1 MVVLAFA
8 ASEIFRIF
16 FKMFPGIVVF
26 GLLHG
31 LCIVP
36 VYLSLF
42 DWKPAITKPI
52 SAVHV
57 SDEYH
62 SVNDGVVDRLQHD
75 GKGRNEKVSTDG
87 DLRSASSNE
96 GFELHEQQP
105 WNESTDD
112 YCRSKG
118 DATDYMMNEQ
128 HGGDEWAIK
137 TTKEDDLRSA
147 SSNEG
152 FEPNDQSR
160 PLDRTVVV
168 TVKPGQAFPSLTN

>member
-16 FKMFPGIVVF
+16 FKMFLGIVVF

-31 LCIVP
+31 LCILQ

-42 DWKPAITKPI
+42 
-52 SAVHV
+52 V

-62 SVNDGVVDRLQHD
+62 SENDAVVDRLQHD

-87 DLRSASSNE
+87 DLRSVSSNE

-105 WNESTDD
+105 LNESTDD

-137 TTKEDDLRSA
+137 TTKEGDLRSA